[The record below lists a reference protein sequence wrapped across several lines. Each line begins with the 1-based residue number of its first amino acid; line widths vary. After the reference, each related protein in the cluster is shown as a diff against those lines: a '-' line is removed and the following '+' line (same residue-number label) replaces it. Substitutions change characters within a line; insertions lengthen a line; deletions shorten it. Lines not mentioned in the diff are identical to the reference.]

1 MVEKITDEELEL
13 YAQKVRDDIKYGG
26 EGILIDEALKNNP
39 LNNDKSLVAMKI
51 CLIDITNGTNLSR
64 NLGKDGGLFKLSQ
77 KIVDS
82 NFDERVKNGDTSIIP
97 ELAKWTKKEFGKNLF
112 SFITKYCLY
121 HNVHCYN
128 KDDYAIFDSV
138 VSKSLHK
145 YISKED
151 YEILTG
157 NKLRYNSFFKMKDEY
172 NYDLY
177 LKIIDFI
184 IEKNKISVDNPHRK
198 IDWFIWYK
206 NRI

>member
-151 YEILTG
+151 YETLTG
-157 NKLRYNSFFKMKDEY
+157 NKLRYDSFFKMKDEY

-184 IEKNKISVDNPHRK
+184 IEKNKITVDNPHRK

>member
-1 MVEKITDEELEL
+1 MVEKITDKELEL

-39 LNNDKSLVAMKI
+39 LNNEKSLVAMKI

-157 NKLRYNSFFKMKDEY
+157 NKLRYDSFFKMKDEY

-184 IEKNKISVDNPHRK
+184 IEKNKITVDNPHRK

>member
-51 CLIDITNGTNLSR
+51 CLIDITNGTNLGI
-64 NLGKDGGLFKLSQ
+64 NLGKEGGLFKLSQ
-77 KIVDS
+77 KRVDS

-157 NKLRYNSFFKMKDEY
+157 NKLRYDSFFKMKDEY

>member
-51 CLIDITNGTNLSR
+51 CLIDITNGTNISR

-151 YEILTG
+151 YETLTG
-157 NKLRYNSFFKMKDEY
+157 NKLRYDSFFKMKDEY

-184 IEKNKISVDNPHRK
+184 IEKNKITVDNPHRK

>member
-64 NLGKDGGLFKLSQ
+64 NLGKYGGLFKLSQ

-157 NKLRYNSFFKMKDEY
+157 NKLRYDSFFKMKDEY

>member
-184 IEKNKISVDNPHRK
+184 IEKNKIFVDNPHRK

>member
-39 LNNDKSLVAMKI
+39 LNNDKSLVVMKI

-172 NYDLY
+172 NYDLFY
-177 LKIIDFI
+177 SKLDKYRWLYQMDLLMSIQILILKIT
-184 IEKNKISVDNPHRK
+184 N
-198 IDWFIWYK
+198 
-206 NRI
+206 

>member
-157 NKLRYNSFFKMKDEY
+157 NKLRYDSFFKMKDEY

-184 IEKNKISVDNPHRK
+184 IEKNNISVDNPHRK
-198 IDWFIWYK
+198 IDWSIWYK

>member
-145 YISKED
+145 YISEED

-184 IEKNKISVDNPHRK
+184 IEKNKISVENPHRK
-198 IDWFIWYK
+198 LDWFIWYK

>member
-157 NKLRYNSFFKMKDEY
+157 NKLRYDSFFKMKDVY